1 MSFARTVPFNAEP
14 VLAGTLC
21 LMSTF
26 ARCGCTRMAMKIC
39 DNLEWLATNPE
50 LSKEF
55 RTVCAR
61 LLEQW
66 EGSLSEGAAQ
76 CPAAQ
81 GTVRGNEEGVA
92 RTATPVT
99 PATPFTAPR
108 KLQ

>member
-26 ARCGCTRMAMKIC
+26 ARCGCVRMGMKIC

-50 LSKEF
+50 LSHEM

-66 EGSLSEGAAQ
+66 EGSLAEGACQ
-76 CPAAQ
+76 SRTTCNDDNAA
-81 GTVRGNEEGVA
+81 RSDA
-92 RTATPVT
+92 AASRVT
-99 PATPFTAPR
+99 PLHNAHAAPR